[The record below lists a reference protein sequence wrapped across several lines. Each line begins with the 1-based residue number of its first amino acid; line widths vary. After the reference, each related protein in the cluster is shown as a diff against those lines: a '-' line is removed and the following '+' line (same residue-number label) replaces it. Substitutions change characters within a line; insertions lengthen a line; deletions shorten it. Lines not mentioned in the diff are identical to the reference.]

1 VAALLHIKT
10 TSWKTVTMT
19 VRGDLD
25 IREAPALRAAMT
37 ALLNR
42 GDVTALNLDIS
53 DVTFID
59 STGLGTIV
67 VAHRIATDLGVTL
80 QITASTLFAAR
91 LLSLLGADTVV
102 PAPHR
107 TETAQ

>member
-1 VAALLHIKT
+1 VAAVLHIT
-10 TSWKTVTMT
+10 TTGWQTVTMT
-19 VRGDLD
+19 VRGELD

-42 GDVTALNLDIS
+42 GDVNAINLDIS

-67 VAHRIATDLGVTL
+67 VAHRIAKAHGVTL
-80 QITASTLFAAR
+80 QITASTLFAPR
-91 LLSLLGADTVV
+91 LLSLVGADAVV
-102 PAPHR
+102 PAPYR
-107 TETAQ
+107 TETVL